1 MRMGRAILVAAFTL
15 GALALVL
22 GAPASASATPVSG
35 TYTVTDFG
43 TPTCAP
49 VGATGFIL
57 SCSTSGF
64 RSSYSGALTGTTTTS
79 FTQLINCKT
88 GRTQG
93 SGLETFTGSIARVGY
108 GTLTWTDHFSAA
120 FDCTTFAVSSFSGI
134 GVDLSGTGSLAGLHG
149 LLSFTDTTYDGALH

>member
-1 MRMGRAILVAAFTL
+1 MRTGRAILVAALTL
-15 GALALVL
+15 GVLALL
-22 GAPASASATPVSG
+22 LAAPASASATPVSG
-35 TYTVTDFG
+35 TYIVTDFG

-49 VGATGFIL
+49 VGAAGFIL

-64 RSSYSGALTGTTTTS
+64 RSSYSGALAGTTTTS

-93 SGLETFTGSIARVGY
+93 SGLETFTGSIAGVGS

-120 FDCTTFAVSSFSGI
+120 FDCTTFALSSS
-134 GVDLSGTGSLAGLHG
+134 SSERTRSRE
-149 LLSFTDTTYDGALH
+149 